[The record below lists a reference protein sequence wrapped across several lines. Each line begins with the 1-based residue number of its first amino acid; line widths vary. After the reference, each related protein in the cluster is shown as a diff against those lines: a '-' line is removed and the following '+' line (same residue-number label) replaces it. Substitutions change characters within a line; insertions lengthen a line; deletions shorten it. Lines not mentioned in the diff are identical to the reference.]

1 MQDTEHLHAPVG
13 ITEVW
18 TSLQAL
24 VWVFPLPNLLFK
36 SSFSIL
42 SHLNTQLL
50 TKEVFC
56 LEGQKKAVVEVGQDR
71 MSCTRLAEN

>member
-1 MQDTEHLHAPVG
+1 M
-13 ITEVW
+13 W
-18 TSLQAL
+18 SSLQAL
-24 VWVFPLPNLLFK
+24 VWVFFLPNLK

-42 SHLNTQLL
+42 SHFNTQLL

-71 MSCTRLAEN
+71 MSCMRLAEN